1 MRIII
6 GVGIQ
11 TMRLIIGPTNRGCP
25 LRHLRGLAPPTTP
38 HWRADALGDS
48 YADALHYSYASAQCV
63 RLIHPSSGGWGVSPP
78 Q

>member
-25 LRHLRGLAPPTTP
+25 PTTP
-38 HWRADALGDS
+38 HWRADAFGDS
-48 YADALHYSYASAQCV
+48 YADADGIGL
-63 RLIHPSSGGWGVSPP
+63 RLMRPPNTSVQRGLGGVPP
-78 Q
+78 QMELVYA